1 MGSGTRYSARRNV
14 GIIVLTCCTFLAAGC
29 SRTQEIPSGRVE
41 LPQGC
46 FVMGELRIYP
56 EEGPLSEVC
65 LEGFEIMRTEVTN
78 RQFQAFV
85 DATGYVTRAERGWRS
100 DEAGGPGVDVPPA
113 SAVFVSPIET
123 AGTQQSWW
131 KLTEGASWTSPA
143 GPNRANDWNL
153 DAPVVHVTREDAAAY
168 AAWLG
173 GRLPTEAEW
182 EYAARGGKPGEL
194 FGWPD
199 APSERVAERANTW
212 NGVFPFRNTAED
224 GHIGVAKVGS
234 YPPNGYGLYDM
245 IGNVW
250 EWTSSPYTPDH
261 SEPSK
266 VRAGEAGYDPKQPEI
281 PVGAIRGGSYL
292 CAQNYCF
299 RFRPAA
305 RQAQDLA
312 FGTSH
317 IGFRVVWDL
326 VER

>member
-143 GPNRANDWNL
+143 GKCIGLKEGPTVFI
-153 DAPVVHVTREDAAAY
+153 APISTDLGPRLLIPRISSIRKES
-168 AAWLG
+168 AW
-173 GRLPTEAEW
+173 
-182 EYAARGGKPGEL
+182 
-194 FGWPD
+194 
-199 APSERVAERANTW
+199 
-212 NGVFPFRNTAED
+212 
-224 GHIGVAKVGS
+224 I
-234 YPPNGYGLYDM
+234 
-245 IGNVW
+245 
-250 EWTSSPYTPDH
+250 
-261 SEPSK
+261 
-266 VRAGEAGYDPKQPEI
+266 
-281 PVGAIRGGSYL
+281 
-292 CAQNYCF
+292 
-299 RFRPAA
+299 
-305 RQAQDLA
+305 
-312 FGTSH
+312 
-317 IGFRVVWDL
+317 
-326 VER
+326 